1 MRYLNAVALL
11 LVIVGAV
18 NWLLVG
24 LFKFDLVAALTGNS
38 FGETNIISSVIY
50 VLVGISGLIL
60 LPVLARWV
68 MGGSSDTAAVATR

>member
-24 LFKFDLVAALTGNS
+24 LFKFDLVAALTGNT
-38 FGETNIISSVIY
+38 FGETNIVSSVIY
-50 VLVGISGLIL
+50 ILVGISGLIL
-60 LPVLARWV
+60 LPVLGRWI
-68 MGGSSDTAAVATR
+68 MSDSDTAAVVAR

>member
-24 LFKFDLVAALTGNS
+24 LFKFDLVAALTGNT
-38 FGETNIISSVIY
+38 FGETNIVSSVIY
-50 VLVGISGLIL
+50 ILVGISGLIL
-60 LPVLARWV
+60 LPVLARWI
-68 MGGSSDTAAVATR
+68 MSDSDTAAVAAH